1 MNNNTKDQYGRTA
14 ISEDVKIHE
23 FDEGENSRSDVR
35 LKVPFRINLCG
46 IRPLSEYKRIALEDI
61 RIKISTVFGMME
73 YLGEEIRTGEFDN
86 KGLLTVNE
94 FSLLL
99 GVFGKGL
106 AETLEIVENS
116 FDRYERNSAARRT

>member
-1 MNNNTKDQYGRTA
+1 
-14 ISEDVKIHE
+14 
-23 FDEGENSRSDVR
+23 
-35 LKVPFRINLCG
+35 
-46 IRPLSEYKRIALEDI
+46 
-61 RIKISTVFGMME
+61 MME

-94 FSLLL
+94 FPLLL